1 MPDPLTTRLDRLGLR
16 PKAKTKTKKAPR
28 QNTHVLEE
36 PPKLKST
43 KKSTKKV
50 KK

>member
-1 MPDPLTTRLDRLGLR
+1 MPDPVDTRLGRLGLR
-16 PKAKTKTKKAPR
+16 TKAKVKKAPR
-28 QNTHVLEE
+28 QDTHVLEE
-36 PPKLKST
+36 QPTLTKT